1 LACGPVTVF
10 GGDGAGNRRP
20 EAEGVRGLDNLYQLA
35 EPENRLVV
43 RQLER
48 DWEQVLAAQ
57 DRLTEQYE
65 HYQAT
70 RPARLT
76 TAELAT
82 IRALADDVPAIWNAP
97 TTTPADHKTLL
108 RTIIDVVQV
117 SAEGAGERVHVA
129 VVWAGGARTETDTVR
144 PVAYVDQLS
153 YYPRLVARLRELA
166 AQGLTATAISTAL
179 TAEGLRP
186 PRGGTRFR
194 PGEIQHLIR
203 QLGIRPGLDADR
215 RTAHGEL
222 GPDQWWLST
231 LATEIGMP
239 MLTLYTW
246 LRRGWVHGQQDTHPP
261 YRWIIT
267 ADPAEVARLRALHQL
282 PTGYHNRR
290 PASLPRFRPCRR
302 SGGRGRRLRGRAVP
316 GHPSAANQHPP
327 HACHSLRARRDQR
340 RSPNQ
345 RQRRRPGR
353 PPPPAAHRDRLPTRR
368 HTRVAGDGPRH
379 RPRPSQC
386 GCPRGAC
393 GSHMAGAGRCL
404 KVMTGLP
411 WEIRWGT
418 LAE

>member
-1 LACGPVTVF
+1 VTGPAAATSWPSRRTGWWCGNWNAT
-10 GGDGAGNRRP
+10 GNRCWP
-20 EAEGVRGLDNLYQLA
+20 Q
-35 EPENRLVV
+35 
-43 RQLER
+43 
-48 DWEQVLAAQ
+48 Q

-117 SAEGAGERVHVA
+117 SAEGASERVHVA
-129 VVWAGGARTETDTVR
+129 VVWAGGARTEADLVR

-166 AQGLTATAISTAL
+166 APGLTATAISTAL
-179 TAEGLRP
+179 AAEGLRP
-186 PRGGTRFR
+186 PRGGTRFH

-282 PTGYHNRR
+282 PAGYHNRR
-290 PASLPRFRPCRR
+290 
-302 SGGRGRRLRGRAVP
+302 
-316 GHPSAANQHPP
+316 
-327 HACHSLRARRDQR
+327 
-340 RSPNQ
+340 
-345 RQRRRPGR
+345 
-353 PPPPAAHRDRLPTRR
+353 
-368 HTRVAGDGPRH
+368 
-379 RPRPSQC
+379 
-386 GCPRGAC
+386 
-393 GSHMAGAGRCL
+393 
-404 KVMTGLP
+404 
-411 WEIRWGT
+411 RWLDTSTVSMNEG
-418 LAE
+418 E